1 MEAPRCF
8 SQIQKPC
15 VILDDKPREDHSGLI
30 KLALYLHVDFL
41 DTSTSQET
49 PLFLLLHFLFACVL
63 PSEAIEFNLRPRLDL
78 SCFLVRITFYVVLQS
93 FFFLVRES

>member
-49 PLFLLLHFLFACVL
+49 PLF
-63 PSEAIEFNLRPRLDL
+63 
-78 SCFLVRITFYVVLQS
+78 
-93 FFFLVRES
+93 